1 MVSKSFTPEVVC
13 KFNFQLFPFD
23 HQDCYIELF
32 QDGTDGK
39 FIDLKEGNLIFNGP
53 ENVNQY
59 RLEDPSMIKTEGNSI
74 KILVKFTRLPYDSL
88 LTKLMPTI
96 LINLVRQSPRIVLFV
111 I

>member
-23 HQDCYIELF
+23 HQD

-96 LINLVRQSPRIVLFV
+96 LINLVR
-111 I
+111 

>member
-39 FIDLKEGNLIFNGP
+39 FIDLKAGNLIFNGP

-74 KILVKFTRLPYDSL
+74 KILVKFTRLPYNSM
-88 LTKLMPTI
+88 LTTLMPTI
-96 LINLVRQSPRIVLFV
+96 LINLVGQCPNIYIV